1 MIETLKEMLSEKQ
14 EVIDELVVRRYE
26 LDKKVGKSA

>member
-26 LDKKVGKSA
+26 LDKKVGK